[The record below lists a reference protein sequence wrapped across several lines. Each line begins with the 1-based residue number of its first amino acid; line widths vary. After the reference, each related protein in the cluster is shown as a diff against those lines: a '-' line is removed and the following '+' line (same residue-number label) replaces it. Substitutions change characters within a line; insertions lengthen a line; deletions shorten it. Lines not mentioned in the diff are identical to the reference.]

1 MSDPTTL
8 PAFPEVRDYLHAAD
22 AESGAAEAHG
32 LLCGM
37 LCARAGIEP
46 EPWLEQV
53 LGPSHGPG
61 AYPDVLDQVYRG
73 TRTQFAGG
81 ELGFQPLLPDDEE
94 PLPVRIHALGQWCGG
109 FLAGLGLTETSDSAA
124 LEGEVGEFVRDVA
137 EITRIRFEPAA
148 GEEDES
154 AYMEIVEYL
163 RMGVLLTYETL
174 NSPPGEPADTVH

>member
-1 MSDPTTL
+1 MNDPATP
-8 PAFPEVRDYLHAAD
+8 PAFPEVRDYLQAVD

-37 LCARAGIEP
+37 LCAHAETGP

-53 LGPSHGPG
+53 LGPSHGPDTR
-61 AYPDVLDQVYRG
+61 PDVLDQVYRS
-73 TRTQFAGG
+73 TYDEFAGS

-94 PLPVRIHALGQWCGG
+94 PLPVRTHALSQWCGG
-109 FLAGLGLTETSDSAA
+109 FLAGLGLAETSGNAA
-124 LEGEVGEFVRDVA
+124 LEGEVEEFLRDMA
-137 EITRIRFEPAA
+137 EIARIRFEPTA

-174 NSPPGEPADTVH
+174 NPPPDGSADTVH

>member
-1 MSDPTTL
+1 MDDPTTL
-8 PAFPEVRDYLHAAD
+8 PAFPEIRDCLQAAD

-37 LCARAGIEP
+37 LCARAGTGP
-46 EPWLEQV
+46 EPWLEQI
-53 LGPSHGPG
+53 LGPSHEPG
-61 AYPDVLDQVYRG
+61 AHPDVLDQVYRG
-73 TRTQFAGG
+73 TCAEFAGG

-94 PLPVRIHALGQWCGG
+94 PLPVRTHALGQWCGG
-109 FLAGLGLTETSDSAA
+109 FLAGLGLTGTPSNAA
-124 LEGEVGEFVRDVA
+124 LEGEVGEFLHDVA

-174 NSPPGEPADTVH
+174 NPPPGGPAGTVH

>member
-1 MSDPTTL
+1 MNDPATR
-8 PAFPEVRDYLHAAD
+8 PAFPEVRDCLHAAD

-37 LCARAGIEP
+37 LCARAGTGP
-46 EPWLEQV
+46 EPWLKQV
-53 LGPSHGPG
+53 LGHSHEPG
-61 AYPDVLDQVYRG
+61 AHPDVLDQVYRG
-73 TRTQFAGG
+73 TRAQFAGG

-94 PLPVRIHALGQWCGG
+94 PLPVRIQALGQWCGG

-137 EITRIRFEPAA
+137 EIARTRFEPAA

-174 NSPPGEPADTVH
+174 NPPPGEPADTVH